1 MLNNSWCVIS
11 ALTCEDLNRISPK
24 MLFCV
29 NSRTS
34 KAACERSCKL
44 RSSSPTFSL
53 VLCFTAEPEL
63 LNLLGLELVS

>member
-1 MLNNSWCVIS
+1 MLNNSWCVVS

-34 KAACERSCKL
+34 KASKNELSCKV
-44 RSSSPTFSL
+44 RSSSPTFRL
-53 VLCFTAEPEL
+53 VLCFTNEP
-63 LNLLGLELVS
+63 V